1 MRTRDIELKS
11 YLDEIGKV
19 RVLTRAE
26 ELTLIPAAKSGDKKA
41 FDRVIQANLKFVV
54 SIARDYEEQ
63 GMPLMDVISEG
74 NLGLIRALETFDPS
88 RGYKFITYAKWW
100 IRQSIIY
107 ALIYKGHLIRVPQS
121 QLRKMNKTKKSIAK
135 LKDKLKDQP
144 NDYDVMSDI
153 GQKEEYV
160 QTLTSFLGSQA
171 SLDAPLDK
179 EETDRLID
187 LLPDHQEVSPDARL
201 QKESFQTDL
210 ENAFRILKK
219 RESHVLTMLFGLDG
233 QRHTLGEVG
242 EVYGISR
249 ERVRQIKN
257 EALDKLRE
265 SAEIKNELC
274 AYLA

>member
-1 MRTRDIELKS
+1 MKTRDPEFQK
-11 YLDEIGKV
+11 YMDEIGKI

-41 FDRVIQANLKFVV
+41 FDKVIQANLKFVV
-54 SIARDYEEQ
+54 SIAREYEEQ
-63 GMPLMDVISEG
+63 GMPIMDVISEG
-74 NLGLIRALETFDPS
+74 NLGLIRALESFDPS

-121 QLRKMNKTKKSIAK
+121 QLRKMNKTKKKIAK
-135 LKDKLKDQP
+135 LRDRLKNQP
-144 NDYDVMSDI
+144 HDYDVMSDI

-160 QTLTSFLGSQA
+160 QTLTAFLGSQA

-187 LLPDHQEVSPDARL
+187 LLPDHEEVSPDASLHR
-201 QKESFQTDL
+201 ESFKTDL

-219 RESHVLTMLFGLDG
+219 RESSVLTLLFGLNG

-265 SAEIKNELC
+265 SPAIRNELC

>member
-1 MRTRDIELKS
+1 MKTKDIELRK

-19 RVLTRAE
+19 QVLNRAE

-41 FDRVIQANLKFVV
+41 SDRVIQANLRFVV
-54 SIARDYEEQ
+54 SIAKEYEGQ

-74 NLGLIRALETFDPS
+74 NLGLIRALDTFDPS

-121 QLRKMNKTKKSIAK
+121 QLRKMNKAKKSIAK
-135 LKDKLKDQP
+135 LKDKLKSEP
-144 NDYDVMSDI
+144 NNQDVMSDI

-187 LLPDHQEVSPDARL
+187 LLPDREEVSPDATL
-201 QKESFQTDL
+201 QRESFKIDL
-210 ENAFRILKK
+210 ENAFRILKR
-219 RESHVLTMLFGLDG
+219 RESRVLTMLFGLDG
-233 QRHTLGEVG
+233 QRRTLGEVG

-257 EALDKLRE
+257 EALDKLKE
-265 SAEIKNELC
+265 STEIKNELC